1 MWQNHAQSEIW
12 MQMKT
17 VLVSNIVVK
26 KQDAKYIFEWRGT
39 LKLLRLYLILYC
51 SKTQIRREI
60 RAMSQRK
67 KDQKPLKCLKYD
79 CSAPLLV
86 DAHES
91 HTTHTHTHHT
101 TWKKRDGVIQSV
113 AAHQFRQYCH
123 KMFFLWLYC
132 HSHMARESNALRQK
146 VEAP

>member
-1 MWQNHAQSEIW
+1 

-51 SKTQIRREI
+51 SKTQIRKEI
-60 RAMSQRK
+60 RAISKRK

-91 HTTHTHTHHT
+91 HTTHTHTHT
-101 TWKKRDGVIQSV
+101 TQHER
-113 AAHQFRQYCH
+113 
-123 KMFFLWLYC
+123 
-132 HSHMARESNALRQK
+132 REM
-146 VEAP
+146 V